1 MTNPAS
7 PPETPKPTTPP
18 LNLLDPEFRANPY
31 PTYARLR
38 RELPVCRV
46 EPGGM
51 WAAFRYDDVVNGY
64 KNSEKFSSGAV
75 RVAGEPPWLGR
86 HNPMSS
92 SLLGLDP
99 PQHGRLRALVNRA
112 FGPHTLA
119 RMEPRIRA
127 WADDLIG
134 KMVERR
140 QVDFVSE
147 FSLPLPSAVIGE
159 LLGLDP
165 SLQSSFK
172 RWSDHLVFIPAVPPD
187 HVELQN
193 VVRGSINEMEGYLQQ
208 VLDSRR
214 REPGDDLISDLLRA
228 RVDGDSLTERELMG
242 FCFLLL
248 LGGLETT
255 VYMLGNIAV
264 LLAERPDVWARLKA
278 DRSLIPR
285 FVEELLRTEPPLH
298 GTVRLTTTEVEL
310 SGVRL
315 PPGTLL
321 LLMQGSALRDEAY
334 FPEGER
340 FELDRTANANLAFGQ
355 GGHFCLGSGL
365 ARLEARLAVEV
376 LLDRCEKLVRPEG
389 PVQYCQSLTL
399 RGPSTLPLELIPA

>member
-1 MTNPAS
+1 
-7 PPETPKPTTPP
+7 
-18 LNLLDPEFRANPY
+18 
-31 PTYARLR
+31 
-38 RELPVCRV
+38 
-46 EPGGM
+46 
-51 WAAFRYDDVVNGY
+51 
-64 KNSEKFSSGAV
+64 
-75 RVAGEPPWLGR
+75 
-86 HNPMSS
+86 MSS

-112 FGPHTLA
+112 FGPHTLT
-119 RMEPRIRA
+119 RMEPRIRQ
-127 WADDLIG
+127 WAHELIG

-140 QVDFVSE
+140 EVEFVSE

-165 SLQSSFK
+165 SLRSSFK
-172 RWSDHLVFIPAVPPD
+172 RWSDNLVFIPAVPPD
-187 HVELQN
+187 NVALQN
-193 VVRGSINEMEGYLQQ
+193 VVRGSINEMEGYLHQM
-208 VLDSRR
+208 LESRR

-264 LLAERPDVWARLKA
+264 MLADRPELWARLKA
-278 DRSLIPR
+278 DRSLVPR

-298 GTVRLTTTEVEL
+298 GTVRLTTSEVEL

-334 FPEGER
+334 FPNGEH
-340 FELDRTANANLAFGQ
+340 FELERTANANLAFGQ
-355 GGHFCLGSGL
+355 GAHFCLGSGL
-365 ARLEARLAVEV
+365 ARLEARLAVEA
-376 LLDRCEKLVRPEG
+376 LLDRCDKLVRPAG
-389 PVQYCQSLTL
+389 PIEYCQSLTL
-399 RGPSTLPLELIPA
+399 RGPSSLPLELLPA